1 MRKITLALLLFLS
14 PALALAADT
23 RARDIARVEAYLSS
37 LTTLQADFTQI
48 APDGSVTGGKFYL
61 KRPGRMRW
69 EYAPPSKVLLISSGE
84 DIVYYDGELEQ
95 VNYLSVDDTLAAFL
109 TQPNIKLE
117 SAATRLINFES
128 KDGVIRVGIVQKSHE
143 KEGMLTLEFTASPL
157 KLRQLKMLDAAG
169 NVTSIALQ
177 NAQTGRALSDA
188 LFVFRDPRGVI
199 PRRAR

>member
-1 MRKITLALLLFLS
+1 MRKIALALLLFLS

-37 LTTLQADFTQI
+37 LTTLQAEFTQI

-128 KDGVIRVGIVQKSHE
+128 KDGVIRVGIVQKSRE

>member
-1 MRKITLALLLFLS
+1 MKNIVMVLLLLFS
-14 PALALAADT
+14 PALARSAESRT
-23 RARDIARVEAYLSS
+23 KDIARVESYLSA

-48 APDGSVTGGKFYL
+48 APDGSVTGGRFYL

-84 DIVYYDGELEQ
+84 DIVYYDGALEQ

-117 SAATRLINFES
+117 SGATRLVYFES
-128 KDGVIRVGIVQKSHE
+128 KDGVIRLGIAQKGRE
-143 KEGMLTLEFTASPL
+143 KEGVLTLEFSVAPL
-157 KLRQLKMLDAAG
+157 KLRQLKMQDAGG

-177 NAQTGRALSDA
+177 NAQSGSALGDS
-188 LFVFRDPRGVI
+188 LFEFRDPRGAI
-199 PRRAR
+199 PRRSR